1 MSSSTFTPALLT
13 TPTYPGQNELN
24 LVTNPAAATSVTTGW
39 TAVGLSVSRD
49 TTANP
54 LNPVVPS
61 GFSLSSTASSQ
72 TFTSDAL
79 TVPATLQNRKLKI
92 EFFYQYVSGTSFT
105 VDVLDGNAVHYNLST
120 DVSGT
125 TTLAQQT
132 GKFVAYF
139 DTNNTSTLQVRIS
152 STGTGVTKI
161 TNIIVGPGI
170 QPQGAAL
177 DEWQSYTPV
186 LTASTSNP
194 TTTAASGRYRRVGS
208 NVEIQAAFTV
218 TAYGSGVYIFSL
230 PSGLNIN
237 YSATASIGSDFAIG
251 TGNGYVVT
259 NAGSTRIEI
268 VPGFNNT
275 APYIDKIIGYRYNG
289 SALSNTDL
297 TGASSTIFLVATAP
311 ISQYAGSGNVQ
322 LAQND
327 TEYSWNNGDI
337 TAAGALNT
345 TAFGYGPSGT
355 AVQSINSTTISSISR
370 GIVRFQTPIQVTDAL
385 ILEFSENRTTW
396 YPLPFYKST
405 GGHVIQSLQL
415 ISGGGYTGAGLRQGS
430 STEVEVNFGN
440 SGANSTQTAWSNLS
454 GVFWRVRKSSAGAAV
469 GFGIVNSQS
478 AGLFPITNS
487 NLDDGTA
494 TRLGLKQYVH
504 GVTYNNGVTL
514 SLTSAQAGF
523 VVNRAVFIPY
533 QMQDGTW
540 RLKWNIRVNITS
552 ATLTAL
558 TMTLN
563 GVVFNDSW
571 ACSGLWGGN
580 ALGVRAFVNAGA
592 NTLTVESSSVTTSA
606 ASHSGDVELTAKPT
620 WAY

>member
-1 MSSSTFTPALLT
+1 MSSSTFTPNILT

-24 LVTNPAAATSVTTGW
+24 LVTNPAAATSASTGW
-39 TAVGLSVSRD
+39 TATGLSVSRD
-49 TTANP
+49 TTSNP
-54 LNPVVPS
+54 LNPVVPT
-61 GFSLSSTASSQ
+61 GFSLSSTANAQ
-72 TFTSDAL
+72 TFTSEAL

-152 STGTGVTKI
+152 STGTGVTRI
-161 TNIIVGPGI
+161 TNFIVGPGI
-170 QPQGAAL
+170 QPQGAVNEGPIA
-177 DEWQSYTPV
+177 YTP
-186 LTASTSNP
+186 TTDGFGTITSSVAYY
-194 TTTAASGRYRRVGS
+194 TRRGSYIKVQGRFQTGTVNANS
-208 NVEIQAAFTV
+208 AFV
-218 TAYGSGVYIFSL
+218 SL
-230 PSGLNIN
+230 PSGLTVDTSAILSNVIVGKWWRN
-237 YSATASIGSDFAIG
+237 QAGANARKTSGLATDYTVNASVLRFVNDDYATAVAPSTPLA
-251 TGNGYVVT
+251 GNAV
-259 NAGSTRIEI
+259 A
-268 VPGFNNT
+268 
-275 APYIDKIIGYRYNG
+275 
-289 SALSNTDL
+289 
-297 TGASSTIFLVATAP
+297 ASSEVIWFDFELP
-311 ISQYAGSGNVQ
+311 IAQWAGSGTVQ

-327 TEYSWNNGDI
+327 VEYASNSYTTGDNNAGSTTSFAYGPAGSLI
-337 TAAGALNT
+337 PNGAAG
-345 TAFGYGPSGT
+345 TAYNRT
-355 AVQSINSTTISSISR
+355 VQFSSSIQAGDR
-370 GIVRFQTPIQVTDAL
+370 LT
-385 ILEFSENRTTW
+385 LEVDQG
-396 YPLPFYKST
+396 T
-405 GGHVIQSLQL
+405 GGARWVSADQIVPFFTQTTNSYGLYVG
-415 ISGGGYTGAGLRQGS
+415 STSANSAVVTFAAGGYQ
-430 STEVEVNFGN
+430 
-440 SGANSTQTAWSNLS
+440 SGATFGANGAAWSVLS
-454 GVFWRVRKSSAGAAV
+454 GSNWRWRVRKSSAGAAV

-478 AGLFPITNS
+478 AGLLPVSNS

-494 TRLGLKQYVH
+494 TRLGLKQYMH

-523 VVNRAVFIPY
+523 SVNKAVFIPY

-571 ACSGLWGGN
+571 ACSGLWGAN

-606 ASHSGDVELTAKPT
+606 AAHSGDVELTAKPT